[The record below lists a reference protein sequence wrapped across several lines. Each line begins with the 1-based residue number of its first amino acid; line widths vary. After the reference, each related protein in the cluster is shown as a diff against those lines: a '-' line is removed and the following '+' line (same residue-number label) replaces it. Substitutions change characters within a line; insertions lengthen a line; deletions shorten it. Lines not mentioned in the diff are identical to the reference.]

1 MATDEEPEEGK
12 KALTLKRTTSLA
24 SDYVRKLREELTQV
38 GERVDFITSQIDNIE
53 AATPELDRKLHY
65 ARIGRPLTSLSIES
79 LLQLKL
85 INRKLLQFWVDLNK
99 KQLEKLDFLAE
110 SMSLFPLTYQVFSN
124 DLIILSLIIL
134 IEITASSLC
143 QNFVSIELWITI
155 NGHKF
160 QSHIFQLWARFSRC
174 A

>member
-1 MATDEEPEEGK
+1 MATVQEPEEEE

-110 SMSLFPLTYQVFSN
+110 SMSLSPLPSPLQLFSN
-124 DLIILSLIIL
+124 DLLIVSLTIL
-134 IEITASSLC
+134 IEIIASSL
-143 QNFVSIELWITI
+143 
-155 NGHKF
+155 
-160 QSHIFQLWARFSRC
+160 
-174 A
+174 

>member
-1 MATDEEPEEGK
+1 MATDQEPEEE
-12 KALTLKRTTSLA
+12 KALTLKRTSLA

-85 INRKLLQFWVDLNK
+85 INRKLLHFWVDLNK

-110 SMSLFPLTYQVFSN
+110 SMSLSPLPF
-124 DLIILSLIIL
+124 
-134 IEITASSLC
+134 
-143 QNFVSIELWITI
+143 
-155 NGHKF
+155 
-160 QSHIFQLWARFSRC
+160 RC
-174 A
+174 FRMT

>member
-1 MATDEEPEEGK
+1 MATDQEPEEE
-12 KALTLKRTTSLA
+12 KALTLKRTSLA

-38 GERVDFITSQIDNIE
+38 SERVDFITSQIDNIE

-85 INRKLLQFWVDLNK
+85 INRKLLHFWVDLNK

-110 SMSLFPLTYQVFSN
+110 SMSLSPLPF
-124 DLIILSLIIL
+124 
-134 IEITASSLC
+134 
-143 QNFVSIELWITI
+143 
-155 NGHKF
+155 
-160 QSHIFQLWARFSRC
+160 RC
-174 A
+174 FRMT

>member
-12 KALTLKRTTSLA
+12 KALTLKKRTTSLA

-110 SMSLFPLTYQVFSN
+110 SMSLFPLTY
-124 DLIILSLIIL
+124 
-134 IEITASSLC
+134 
-143 QNFVSIELWITI
+143 
-155 NGHKF
+155 
-160 QSHIFQLWARFSRC
+160 RC
-174 A
+174 FRMT